1 MWSDQIF
8 SSCKSAIYDYETL
21 TFTAAQ
27 KRTLIA
33 EIHLS
38 WHAGQYDIKSMKAT
52 TNFSSWISIIPDE
65 PNLRVVQNVLK
76 IEFDFENLIF
86 TVFSSARVC
95 TGNKASIIE
104 PSTNVFL
111 ACWKFITLCKLTQLS
126 LLFKVI
132 KHLEYTL

>member
-1 MWSDQIF
+1 MLSDQIF

-38 WHAGQYDIKSMKAT
+38 WHTGQYDIKSMKAT

-76 IEFDFENLIF
+76 ILFDFENLIF
-86 TVFSSARVC
+86 TVYSSACVC
-95 TGNKASIIE
+95 NKASIIE
-104 PSTNVFL
+104 PTSNVFL

-132 KHLEYTL
+132 KHLE

>member
-38 WHAGQYDIKSMKAT
+38 WHTGQYDIKSIKAT

-65 PNLRVVQNVLK
+65 PNPWVVQNVLK
-76 IEFDFENLIF
+76 IVFDFENLIF
-86 TVFSSARVC
+86 NVYSSARVC
-95 TGNKASIIE
+95 NKASIIE
-104 PSTNVFL
+104 PTTNVFL

-132 KHLEYTL
+132 KHLE

>member
-21 TFTAAQ
+21 TFTAVQ

-38 WHAGQYDIKSMKAT
+38 WHTGQYDIKSMKAT
-52 TNFSSWISIIPDE
+52 ANFFSWISIISDE
-65 PNLRVVQNVLK
+65 PNLRFVQNVLK
-76 IEFDFENLIF
+76 IVFDFENLIF
-86 TVFSSARVC
+86 TVYSSVRVWI
-95 TGNKASIIE
+95 KASIIE
-104 PSTNVFL
+104 PTSNVFL

-132 KHLEYTL
+132 KHLE

>member
-38 WHAGQYDIKSMKAT
+38 WHTGQYDIKVWIQSNHKFFFLNLNHPWWAKPPGCSKCFK
-52 TNFSSWISIIPDE
+52 NFVWLWKFNIYCIY
-65 PNLRVVQNVLK
+65 
-76 IEFDFENLIF
+76 
-86 TVFSSARVC
+86 SSARVC
-95 TGNKASIIE
+95 NKASIIE
-104 PSTNVFL
+104 PTTNVFL
-111 ACWKFITLCKLTQLS
+111 SCWKFITLCKLTQLS

-132 KHLEYTL
+132 KHLE

>member
-38 WHAGQYDIKSMKAT
+38 WHSGQYDIKSMNSKQPQIYLPESQ
-52 TNFSSWISIIPDE
+52 SS
-65 PNLRVVQNVLK
+65 LK
-76 IEFDFENLIF
+76 SQ
-86 TVFSSARVC
+86 TS
-95 TGNKASIIE
+95 G
-104 PSTNVFL
+104 
-111 ACWKFITLCKLTQLS
+111 
-126 LLFKVI
+126 LFKMF
-132 KHLEYTL
+132 

>member
-38 WHAGQYDIKSMKAT
+38 WHTGQYDIKGMKAT
-52 TNFSSWISIIPDE
+52 ANFFSWISIISDE
-65 PNLRVVQNVLK
+65 PNLRFVQNVLK
-76 IEFDFENLIF
+76 IVFDFENLIF
-86 TVFSSARVC
+86 TVYSSVRVF
-95 TGNKASIIE
+95 NKASIIE
-104 PSTNVFL
+104 PTSNVFL

-132 KHLEYTL
+132 KHLE